1 MQSGLYVVFDT
12 VGEIITSDVFR
23 AKNRKVAL
31 LGFNSFCES
40 VKDKQ
45 LNPKN
50 YKLFRIGVMNDD
62 DLTIADSEKVEICDG
77 SEVRPKLIDLDV
89 MTSDVEEV
97 TEQKDAIV
105 LDNGEING

>member
-1 MQSGLYVVFDT
+1 MQSGLYIVFDS
-12 VGEIITSDVFR
+12 VGEIITSDLFR

-40 VKDKQ
+40 VKDKN

-50 YKLFRIGVMNDD
+50 YKLFRIGVMSDE
-62 DLTIADSEKVEICDG
+62 DLTIVDTEKVEICDG
-77 SEVRPKLIDLDV
+77 SEVRSKLVDLEV
-89 MTSDVEEV
+89 LTSDVEEI